1 MLAELCHCPV
11 PRLAAPP
18 PTPLPLLL
26 HAPYTCSVD
35 IPGMFEAKGVK
46 GAAQRLQLLVGDAR
60 EPFPAAAK
68 EAGVR
73 GWAEGWRG
81 RVGQGVGYS

>member
-1 MLAELCHCPV
+1 
-11 PRLAAPP
+11 
-18 PTPLPLLL
+18 
-26 HAPYTCSVD
+26 
-35 IPGMFEAKGVK
+35 MFEAKGVK